1 MVLARE
7 NDINMREFHIKLEPL
22 EEGFRE
28 NSMEV
33 VVASREGEVM
43 NNTEDRGRYCS
54 KGDDD
59 GWEGQ
64 VGHGHAVGGGG
75 GRHCEE

>member
-1 MVLARE
+1 ME
-7 NDINMREFHIKLEPL
+7 
-22 EEGFRE
+22 
-28 NSMEV
+28 EV
-33 VVASREGEVM
+33 VGIGGQEGRRGEVM
-43 NNTEDRGRYCS
+43 NNNEDRGEYCS